1 MGLHC
6 RTFFGPEDEI
16 VTVSA
21 TFLGLKIQAHIHQ
34 TPVVQIP
41 LKSDYRFD
49 IGAIAASI
57 NERTR
62 AVYIAYPNNPT
73 GTIITNEE
81 LGLLMRT
88 LPEQVMLILDEAYVE
103 FARGNPLYPDSLP
116 IINQENTAVHQNTL
130 ILRTFSK
137 AYGLA
142 SL

>member
-1 MGLHC
+1 LGLHC
-6 RTFFGPEDEI
+6 RIFFGPEDEI

-49 IGAIAASI
+49 IGAIAACI

-62 AVYIAYPNNPT
+62 AVYIANPNNPT

-103 FARGNPLYPDSLP
+103 FTRGNPLYPDSLP